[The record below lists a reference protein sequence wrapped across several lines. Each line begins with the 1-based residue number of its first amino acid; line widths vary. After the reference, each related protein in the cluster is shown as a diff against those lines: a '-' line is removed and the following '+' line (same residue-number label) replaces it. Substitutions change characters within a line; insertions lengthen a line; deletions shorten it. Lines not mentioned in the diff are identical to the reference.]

1 MITNQREYETRK
13 AFAAGME
20 ETVARADV
28 DLAGQHP
35 LLAEAMR
42 QGQRALLAEARAEI
56 AEYEALRDGRLTLL
70 RFDALPEIGLS
81 LIRAR
86 IAQGLTQQ
94 ALADR
99 LGLKQQ
105 QIQRYEVTRYA
116 TARIDRLQAVATAL
130 GVTLRV
136 EAIVPSVSLDAQAGV
151 NTEATS
157 GEHRSPAHAAG
168 LP

>member
-1 MITNQREYETRK
+1 MIASQREYETRK
-13 AFAAGME
+13 AFVAGME
-20 ETVARADV
+20 ETVARADI

-42 QGQRALLAEARAEI
+42 QGQRSLLAEARAEI
-56 AEYEALRDGRLTLL
+56 AEYEALRDGRLALL
-70 RFDALPEIGLS
+70 RSDTLPDIGPA

-105 QIQRYEVTRYA
+105 QIQRYEATRYA
-116 TARIDRLQAVATAL
+116 SARL
-130 GVTLRV
+130 
-136 EAIVPSVSLDAQAGV
+136 
-151 NTEATS
+151 
-157 GEHRSPAHAAG
+157 
-168 LP
+168 